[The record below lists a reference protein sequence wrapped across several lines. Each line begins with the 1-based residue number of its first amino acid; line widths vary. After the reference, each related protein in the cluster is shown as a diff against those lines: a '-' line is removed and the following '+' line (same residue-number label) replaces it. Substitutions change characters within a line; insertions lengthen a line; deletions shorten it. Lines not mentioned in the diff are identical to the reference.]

1 MLGKGIA
8 ACLQPLN
15 SIRLPAQGY
24 ILRVG
29 AIIAQAYSSTV
40 AAGIVMSQNPA
51 AGASLPPG
59 CTVNR
64 TVSLSPKPVVV
75 PNVVGMTQSAA
86 QSWITRA
93 DLVVGTMTQI
103 YNSTAAGTVI
113 SQYPQAG
120 TNAYIGSSVNLVVS
134 KGKAP

>member
-1 MLGKGIA
+1 MSA
-8 ACLQPLN
+8 AAQ
-15 SIRLPAQGY
+15 SIRLPAQEY

-51 AGASLPPG
+51 AGASLAPG
-59 CTVNR
+59 STVNL
-64 TVSLSPKPVVV
+64 TVSLGPKPVVV

-93 DLVVGTMTQI
+93 GLAVGTVTQI
-103 YNSTAAGTVI
+103 YNSPAAGTVI
-113 SQYPQAG
+113 SQYPQASA
-120 TNAYIGSSVNLVVS
+120 NAYIGSSVNLAVS
-134 KGKAP
+134 KGKASWE